1 MSAHGPAGVVL
12 TGGAS
17 RRMGLDKAFV
27 VVDGAPMVVRVAD
40 ALWEAGCHP
49 VQCQGGDLD
58 AIHALGLE
66 GFADDEP
73 GAGPVVAIRQA
84 LVRLDRPLVAAA
96 CDLPDLD
103 AASVRTVIEAGRAS
117 GLAVATSEG
126 FRHLLGYWSPSS
138 VGALDDVI
146 ADGVQSY
153 GDVLERL
160 GATEVAVPAA
170 ALRNVN
176 HPDEVT

>member
-1 MSAHGPAGVVL
+1 
-12 TGGAS
+12 
-17 RRMGLDKAFV
+17 MGLDKAFV

-58 AIHALGLE
+58 AIHALGLD
-66 GFADDEP
+66 GFADDEA
-73 GAGPVVAIRQA
+73 GSGPVAAIRQA
-84 LVRLDRPLVAAA
+84 LVRLDRPLVAVA

-103 AASVRTVIEAGRAS
+103 PATVRAVIEAGRPS

-126 FRHLLGYWSPSS
+126 FRHLLGYWAPTS
-138 VGALDDVI
+138 VGALDDAI
-146 ADGVQSY
+146 ADGVESY

-160 GATEVAVPAA
+160 GATEVPVSASAM
-170 ALRNVN
+170 RNVN

>member
-1 MSAHGPAGVVL
+1 
-12 TGGAS
+12 
-17 RRMGLDKAFV
+17 MGLDKAFV

-58 AIHALGLE
+58 AVHALGLD
-66 GFADDEP
+66 GFPDEQP
-73 GAGPVVAIRQA
+73 RSGPVAAIRQA
-84 LVRLDRPLVAAA
+84 LVRLQRPIVAVA

-103 AASVRTVIEAGRAS
+103 AATVRSVIDAGQRS
-117 GLAVATSEG
+117 GIAVAASEG
-126 FRHLLGYWSPSS
+126 YRHLLAYWTPSS
-138 VGALDDVI
+138 IAGLDGAI
-146 ADGVQSY
+146 ADGVHAY

-160 GATEVAVPAA
+160 GAIDVPVSAGA
-170 ALRNVN
+170 MRNVN